1 MKKTLTLL
9 VFVLASTFAFNVQ
22 AQEEASS
29 SFDTGV
35 DIYSSYIWRGAKF
48 GSGPAFQPYVEFST
62 GDFALGAWGSVS
74 SSTDEGYEMDLY
86 ASYSAGPV
94 SFTLTD
100 YYFGGD
106 WTEFKTMHSLEPSV
120 ALSAGDFSFTA
131 AYMFLA
137 GMDDDPSTIGD
148 ESADFGEEGDTYL
161 EAGYSF
167 SSVDVFLGAGDGQYT
182 DDGDFNICNIGVGTS
197 KEVKLTDSF
206 SLPVSGAVILNP
218 STGGFFITVG
228 ISL

>member
-1 MKKTLTLL
+1 MKKTLTVL
-9 VFVLASTFAFNVQ
+9 VFVLVSLFALNSQ

-48 GSGPAFQPYVEFST
+48 GSGPAFQPYVEFSS
-62 GDFALGAWGSVS
+62 GSFALGAWGSVS

-106 WTEFKTMHSLEPSV
+106 WTEFKTMHFLEPSIG
-120 ALSAGDFSFTA
+120 LSTGDFSFTA

-137 GMDDDPSTIGD
+137 GMDDDPSTSDD
-148 ESADFGEEGDTYL
+148 EAVDFGEEGDTYL
-161 EAGYSF
+161 EASYSF
-167 SSVDVFLGAGDGQYT
+167 PSVDVFLGAGDGQYT
-182 DDGDFNICNIGVGTS
+182 DDGDFSICNIGVGTS
-197 KEVKLTDSF
+197 KEVKLSESF